1 MEIQKDSSGALVL
14 KGPLTVPH
22 IESTHSQLE
31 PLLDECIHETILD
44 LSMVDDIDI
53 SGLQLL
59 YAIKKSAESEGVF
72 RIGAISPQ
80 VKEYVLLSG
89 FEAIL
94 KEGA

>member
-14 KGPLTVPH
+14 KGPLTVPY
-22 IESTHSQLE
+22 IESAHSQLE
-31 PLLDECIHETILD
+31 PLLDECIRETVLD

-59 YAIKKSAESEGVF
+59 YAIKKSAESEGAF
-72 RIGAISPQ
+72 RISAISPLA
-80 VKEYVLLSG
+80 KEYVLLSG

>member
-1 MEIQKDSSGALVL
+1 MEIKKDSSGALAF
-14 KGPLTVPH
+14 KGPLTVAH
-22 IESTHSQLE
+22 IESAHSQLE
-31 PLLDECIHETILD
+31 PLLDECIRETVLD

-59 YAIKKSAESEGVF
+59 YAIKKNIESEGVF
-72 RIGAISPQ
+72 RINTISPQ

-94 KEGA
+94 KEAT